1 MFFKKEVNKSN
12 ATKQMRTEKTG
23 SKETHGGR
31 GGKKRVFESKERS
44 LKVDR
49 NWLLTQTLG
58 WNLHVRRLEP
68 ERKE

>member
-31 GGKKRVFESKERS
+31 GG
-44 LKVDR
+44 
-49 NWLLTQTLG
+49 
-58 WNLHVRRLEP
+58 
-68 ERKE
+68 RKEFSNQKKGVWKLTEIGC